1 MRWNIKNTA
10 WLLVFLMLVISLL
23 GGCTNDTDN
32 EKKTEPDTEKS
43 DSAGTAKPADNEEVV
58 ITVLYPHP
66 EENFKSR
73 FGTISEK
80 LKNIK
85 LVQLQKG
92 NDLESLQELNAA
104 KTIPDLIW
112 GDGGAFEATTELDM
126 IEPLDELVEV
136 NNFDLSTIEP
146 SIIATY
152 RAMNPNGS
160 LIGMPTF
167 SDNFTLYYN
176 KDVFDKFGIPYPQG
190 NLTWDDIVDLS
201 KKLTGE
207 RDGMVYRGFEFG
219 GYGEALVPLK
229 QFSVNLTDPDTGEV
243 LIDKLPEVTKYLEL
257 MKRIYSIPGMYSK
270 ESYQFPKG
278 NVGMIVTWPQYLMW
292 GIGDADIVK
301 NVDAAP
307 LPSWPELPGVSPTSY
322 SHPIILNK
330 YSKNKDAAFKVMAE
344 FVSVENQSRI
354 AKKGVDPSVLIVQ
367 EVRDQYA
374 VDQKLFEGKNIK
386 AFFASK
392 PALPPSK
399 ISPYDKYVD
408 INGSLAKF
416 AESDMNIPEFLR
428 KLKEESEA
436 KIKDAIS
443 KQK

>member
-1 MRWNIKNTA
+1 MKRNKKSTTR
-10 WLLVFLMLVISLL
+10 LLVFLMLVSLL
-23 GGCTNDTDN
+23 GGCTSDN
-32 EKKTEPDTEKS
+32 ENAKKTEPEIEKS
-43 DSAGTAKPADNEEVV
+43 DSAGTVKQTDNEVV
-58 ITVLYPHP
+58 EITILYPHP

-92 NDLESLQELNAA
+92 NNLESLQELNAQ
-104 KTIPDLIW
+104 KIVPDLIW
-112 GDGGAFEATTELDM
+112 GDGDAIEATTELDM
-126 IEPLDELVEV
+126 IEPLDELVKA

-176 KDVFDKFGIPYPQG
+176 KDVFDKFGIPYPKE

-207 RDGMVYRGFEFG
+207 RDGMQYHGFEFG
-219 GYGEALVPLK
+219 AYGEALVPLK

-243 LIDKLPEVTKYLEL
+243 LIDKSPEVTKYLEL
-257 MKRIYSIPGMYSK
+257 MKRIYSIPGLYNK

-301 NVDAAP
+301 NVDAVP
-307 LPSWPELPGVSPTSY
+307 LPSWPELPNVSPTSY

-354 AKKGVDPSVLIVQ
+354 TRKGVDPSVLNAQ

-374 VDQKLFEGKNIK
+374 VDQELFKGKNIK

-399 ISPYDKYVD
+399 ISRYDKYVN
-408 INGSLAKF
+408 INESLAKF

-428 KLKEESEA
+428 KLKEESGA